1 MCPNEN
7 ITLQFK
13 NLVKVQ
19 SCFVKLQKCHP
30 NFDIMF
36 REIVIELLIQ
46 EISRKLKSGKVSR
59 NLKWKVLQ
67 KYEDQILAANLVGTT
82 PAERHCFLT

>member
-59 NLKWKVLQ
+59 NLKRKVLQ

-82 PAERHCFLT
+82 PAKDIVF